1 MGGVSVVY
9 VIGAVCVVNEINVLS
24 YFGVLNVDTVVGLVF
39 VVECSQWP
47 RRVGGVD
54 HVSVV
59 NVVGGVVAGGIVT
72 VASQCSWW
80 LVGEVDVV
88 DVVSVVSVVNAVSA
102 VGIV

>member
-1 MGGVSVVY
+1 M
-9 VIGAVCVVNEINVLS
+9 
-24 YFGVLNVDTVVGLVF
+24 
-39 VVECSQWP
+39 
-47 RRVGGVD
+47 
-54 HVSVV
+54 
-59 NVVGGVVAGGIVT
+59 GGVVAGGVVT